1 MRNTA
6 SLTLIL
12 ASFFLAVVAV
22 LVNSPALF
30 YMGTALIG
38 TIVAAKFQARY
49 AVRGLKLKRSAPAMS
64 MIGEPITVSLAIESE
79 NRFSRPLLLIEDQ
92 LPNRMVRDW
101 IRHPIPVAPSYQQP
115 IHVQYQIKPLRRG
128 LFKWSNVSVMG
139 TDALGLSSA
148 ELMHPAGQTE
158 LKVLPAPIPFELDV
172 SMLQGSGYEDSTSV
186 RSPANSLDARGV
198 REFSS
203 GDQIRHIHW
212 PSTARSNRLMVRD
225 FESQAGSRATVLV
238 QRTPGS
244 DIGEGHSSLDQM
256 CGHAAYLIEQ
266 LLPRC
271 SHVSIN
277 VAPKFHSP
285 SNLLLPYLDSLA
297 ELRADGPTLGSELS
311 HALLDPDGPGR
322 IFLFLAVAEP
332 DLLDAI
338 RQAPAHSVQAFVY
351 DAGKFSARL
360 KSQSAASSDFVRL
373 LGEAGARVQMLD
385 SGVAL

>member
-49 AVRGLKLKRSAPAMS
+49 AVRNLKLSRTAPAMS
-64 MIGEPITVSLAIESE
+64 VIGEPITVSLAIESE
-79 NRFSRPLLLIEDQ
+79 NRFTRPLLLIEDQ

-101 IRHPIPVAPSYQQP
+101 IRHPVPVAPSYQQP
-115 IHVQYQIKPLRRG
+115 VQIKYQIKPLRRG
-128 LFKWSNVSVMG
+128 IFKWSDVSVMG

-148 ELMHPAGQTE
+148 ELVHSAGQTE
-158 LKVLPAPIPFELDV
+158 LKVLPAPIPFELDMT
-172 SMLQGSGYEDSTSV
+172 MLHGAGYEDSASV

-198 REFSS
+198 REFST
-203 GDQIRHIHW
+203 GDQVRHIHW

-256 CGHAAYLIEQ
+256 CGHAAFLIEQ

-271 SHVSIN
+271 SHVSLN
-277 VAPKFHSP
+277 VQPEFHSP
-285 SNLLLPYLDSLA
+285 SNPLLPYLNSLA
-297 ELRADGPTLGSELS
+297 ELRANGPSLASELA
-311 HALLDPDGPGR
+311 HALQDPDGAGR
-322 IFLFLAVAEP
+322 VFIFLAVGEAE
-332 DLLDAI
+332 LLEAI
-338 RQAPAHSVQAFVY
+338 RLAPVNSIHAFVY
-351 DAGKFSARL
+351 DAKAFQPTFRG
-360 KSQSAASSDFVRL
+360 QSAGGRDHIRTL
-373 LGEAGARVQMLD
+373 EEAGVRVQVLE
-385 SGVAL
+385 SGVLK